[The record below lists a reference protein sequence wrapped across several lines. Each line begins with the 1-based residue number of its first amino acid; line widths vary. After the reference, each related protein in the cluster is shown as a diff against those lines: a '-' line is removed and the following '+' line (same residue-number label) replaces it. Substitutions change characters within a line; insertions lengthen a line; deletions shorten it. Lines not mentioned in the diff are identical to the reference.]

1 MAPRVPTQLYFIH
14 LALMLS
20 PALFAVVIFLIIL
33 PGASD
38 ALPAKEDVRVY
49 QTVAAALAVIG
60 VGFSQLVPRFMMR
73 RRTQLLL
80 RQYISM
86 KIEKWALVEG
96 AALTITVV
104 FYLTHEKNLL
114 ISLGVLIAL
123 MAFMRPTADEMAG
136 YNVKG

>member
-1 MAPRVPTQLYFIH
+1 MVPRVPTQLYFIH

-38 ALPAKEDVRVY
+38 ALPVKEDVRVY

-86 KIEKWALVEG
+86 KIAQWALVEG